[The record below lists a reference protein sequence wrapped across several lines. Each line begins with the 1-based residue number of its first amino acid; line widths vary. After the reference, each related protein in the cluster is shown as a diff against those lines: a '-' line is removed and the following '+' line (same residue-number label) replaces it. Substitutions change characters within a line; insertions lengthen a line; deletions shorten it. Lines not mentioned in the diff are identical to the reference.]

1 MLKTIKKMFT
11 YFNVLLK
18 KYVFIYFILI
28 FFSVI
33 SEILLLIPTYL
44 NGKIID
50 MVLIKDF
57 QSIIKYLAISL
68 FIYIFSAVLSLFET
82 YLYVFLSQK
91 TLLNFKTML
100 CEKIVCLKM
109 EEFDKRSSGEYL
121 ERLDSDTSTICSF
134 YINTLPNLVIN
145 VFKLVGT
152 GILSIYLCPLLALV
166 GILSFPVS
174 LIINLYFGKKMKKVY
189 SKVRESADE
198 LTSISQQIV
207 NGEKTIKGLNIE
219 NAVLKRYRS
228 KAEDYFKV
236 NLNSGMLSAYGG
248 LVQTIV
254 STIFELVIIAI
265 ASYCIIDDRLS
276 IGSYVSFNV
285 YLSKFLS
292 ALRNIASTNL
302 NIQTVIVATDR
313 INKIFSQENE
323 SFAHKSYEL
332 QELEIYGD
340 IKIGDLEFSYRD
352 NQKILDKINTS
363 FSKNSVTAIVGASG
377 SGKTTMLNLLVRFY
391 ESEGN
396 ILIDG
401 HNIKSLSINT
411 LRNLVS
417 YIQQDSFFF
426 KDTIKNNL
434 NIVNSNVTDEEIEE
448 ACKKAEIYNKIISLP
463 NGFNT
468 LLGENASILSGGEK
482 QRLAIARGLLKKAKV
497 FLFDEVT
504 SNLDGETEKEI
515 LKTLLQLGEEY
526 TVIIIAHRV
535 TLVENIPRIIVLDKG
550 RVVGEGNHNY
560 LLGMCKEYQRLF
572 KKRE

>member
-1 MLKTIKKMFT
+1 MSMDLNFWKYKENTAHDHETVYQTACCDGEIME
-11 YFNVLLK
+11 VLEILPIDDILK
-18 KYVFIYFILI
+18 KVTNTFSDWTIQDGGKDFEKKGHGAFQIFTTSQIVRFDCYGMQGDDMNTLI
-28 FFSVI
+28 D
-33 SEILLLIPTYL
+33 ILL
-44 NGKIID
+44 
-50 MVLIKDF
+50 DF
-57 QSIIKYLAISL
+57 
-68 FIYIFSAVLSLFET
+68 
-82 YLYVFLSQK
+82 
-91 TLLNFKTML
+91 
-100 CEKIVCLKM
+100 
-109 EEFDKRSSGEYL
+109 G
-121 ERLDSDTSTICSF
+121 
-134 YINTLPNLVIN
+134 
-145 VFKLVGT
+145 
-152 GILSIYLCPLLALV
+152 CPLYD
-166 GILSFPVS
+166 PQ
-174 LIINLYFGKKMKKVY
+174 
-189 SKVRESADE
+189 
-198 LTSISQQIV
+198 IS
-207 NGEKTIKGLNIE
+207 T
-219 NAVLKRYRS
+219 R
-228 KAEDYFKV
+228 F
-236 NLNSGMLSAYGG
+236 
-248 LVQTIV
+248 
-254 STIFELVIIAI
+254 
-265 ASYCIIDDRLS
+265 
-276 IGSYVSFNV
+276 
-285 YLSKFLS
+285 
-292 ALRNIASTNL
+292 
-302 NIQTVIVATDR
+302 VATDR

>member
-1 MLKTIKKMFT
+1 MYT

-265 ASYCIIDDRLS
+265 ASYFIIDDRLS

-363 FSKNSVTAIVGASG
+363 FSKNSVTCSIHG
-377 SGKTTMLNLLVRFY
+377 S
-391 ESEGN
+391 
-396 ILIDG
+396 
-401 HNIKSLSINT
+401 
-411 LRNLVS
+411 
-417 YIQQDSFFF
+417 
-426 KDTIKNNL
+426 
-434 NIVNSNVTDEEIEE
+434 
-448 ACKKAEIYNKIISLP
+448 SLP
-463 NGFNT
+463 MNRIT
-468 LLGENASILSGGEK
+468 
-482 QRLAIARGLLKKAKV
+482 RL
-497 FLFDEVT
+497 
-504 SNLDGETEKEI
+504 
-515 LKTLLQLGEEY
+515 
-526 TVIIIAHRV
+526 
-535 TLVENIPRIIVLDKG
+535 
-550 RVVGEGNHNY
+550 
-560 LLGMCKEYQRLF
+560 
-572 KKRE
+572 

>member
-265 ASYCIIDDRLS
+265 ASYFIIDDRLS
-276 IGSYVSFNV
+276 IGSYVSF
-285 YLSKFLS
+285 LS
-292 ALRNIASTNL
+292 
-302 NIQTVIVATDR
+302 
-313 INKIFSQENE
+313 
-323 SFAHKSYEL
+323 
-332 QELEIYGD
+332 
-340 IKIGDLEFSYRD
+340 
-352 NQKILDKINTS
+352 
-363 FSKNSVTAIVGASG
+363 
-377 SGKTTMLNLLVRFY
+377 
-391 ESEGN
+391 
-396 ILIDG
+396 LI
-401 HNIKSLSINT
+401 HI
-411 LRNLVS
+411 
-417 YIQQDSFFF
+417 
-426 KDTIKNNL
+426 
-434 NIVNSNVTDEEIEE
+434 
-448 ACKKAEIYNKIISLP
+448 
-463 NGFNT
+463 
-468 LLGENASILSGGEK
+468 
-482 QRLAIARGLLKKAKV
+482 
-497 FLFDEVT
+497 
-504 SNLDGETEKEI
+504 
-515 LKTLLQLGEEY
+515 
-526 TVIIIAHRV
+526 
-535 TLVENIPRIIVLDKG
+535 
-550 RVVGEGNHNY
+550 
-560 LLGMCKEYQRLF
+560 
-572 KKRE
+572 